1 MKKTTLLLVAILV
14 SVALSVTGCGGGGGS
29 DDVAIVDP
37 GDTGGTGGDTGG
49 TGGDTGGTGGDTG
62 GTGGDTGGTGGDTGG
77 TGGDTGGTGGDTG
90 GTGGDTGGTGGD
102 TGGTGGDTGG
112 TGGTGGGTGGG
123 DDEPTVADTDFNP
136 VELAGLGGNFS
147 AGVAIN
153 IDGLAVGLS
162 DDGSSVKG
170 AKWQVTEASPAAVIE
185 LSPLDGNNYSAAYGV
200 NDPGVAVGESGA
212 IVGVELDAIADANT
226 VAVYWP
232 IGVTVPSAL
241 STEGLFAGG
250 ASAAFAINENGEIVG
265 EAVNDDFGN
274 TVGIYWASTS
284 ADPVVLGN
292 LSEGSFSSAYFISSV
307 GDIVGEAQNA
317 DGQAQAVVWV
327 LSTGGGYEAPSSL
340 NPVAN
345 NQIRSAAFG
354 IDFNGSIVGEAELES
369 GELQGVIWN
378 TNGSVDSTLG
388 ENTSAQAINDVDRV
402 VGYTA
407 ALSDSDRATIWNAAS
422 IADFRNLA
430 SIFSQAYALND
441 NNEIVGMVGNQA
453 FAAIPVSQ

>member
-29 DDVAIVDP
+29 DDVAIVDTGNP
-37 GDTGGTGGDTGG
+37 G
-49 TGGDTGGTGGDTG
+49 
-62 GTGGDTGGTGGDTGG
+62 
-77 TGGDTGGTGGDTG
+77 GGTGGDTG

-112 TGGTGGGTGGG
+112 TGGTGGDTGGTGGDTGGTSGTGGTGGTGGGTGGG

-136 VELAGLGGNFS
+136 VVLVGLGGNFS

-162 DDGSSVKG
+162 DNGSSVKG
-170 AKWQVTEASPAAVIE
+170 AKWLVTDASPTAIE

-200 NDPGVAVGESGA
+200 NDFGVAVGESGA
-212 IVGVELDAIADANT
+212 IGSEPDAIADANT

-232 IGVTVPSAL
+232 SGDTLPSAL

-265 EAVNDDFGN
+265 EAVNDDLGN
-274 TVGIYWASTS
+274 TVAVYWASTS
-284 ADPVVLGN
+284 ADPLVLNN
-292 LSEGSFSSAYFISSV
+292 LSGGSFSSAYFISSV
-307 GDIVGEAQNA
+307 GDVVGEAQNA
-317 DGQAQAVVWV
+317 QGQAQAAVWV
-327 LSTGGGYEAPSSL
+327 PSAGGGYEAPSSL

-354 IDFNGSIVGEAELES
+354 IDFNGSIVGEAELVS
-369 GELQGVIWN
+369 GLQGVIWN
-378 TNGSVDSTLG
+378 TDGSVDSTLG
-388 ENTSAQAINDVDRV
+388 EDTSAQAINDVDRV

-407 ALSDSDRATIWNAAS
+407 ALSDSDHAAIWNAAS

>member
-1 MKKTTLLLVAILV
+1 MRKMTRLLVAILI
-14 SVALSVTGCGGGGGS
+14 SVVLALTGCGGGGGS
-29 DDVAIVDP
+29 DDIAIVDT
-37 GDTGGTGGDTGG
+37 GDTGGDTGG

-90 GTGGDTGGTGGD
+90 GTGG
-102 TGGTGGDTGG
+102 G

-123 DDEPTVADTDFNP
+123 DDQPTVAETDFNL

-170 AKWQVTEASPAAVIE
+170 AKWLVTDGSPTAIE
-185 LSPLDGNNYSAAYGV
+185 LSPLPGNNYSAAYGV

-212 IVGVELDAIADANT
+212 IVGEEPDANADANT

-232 IGVTVPSAL
+232 IGATLPSTL
-241 STEGLFAGG
+241 STVGLFDGG
-250 ASAAFAINENGEIVG
+250 ASAAFAINQNGEIVG
-265 EAVNDDFGN
+265 EAVNDDSGN
-274 TVGIYWASTS
+274 TVAVYWPSSS

-292 LSEGSFSSAYFISSV
+292 LSAGSFSSAYFISSV

-317 DGQAQAVVWV
+317 QGQAQAVVW
-327 LSTGGGYEAPSSL
+327 SPSAGGGYEAPTSM
-340 NPVAN
+340 NPVA

-354 IDFNGSIVGEAELES
+354 IDFNGSIVGEAELAS
-369 GELQGVIWN
+369 GEVQGIIWN
-378 TNGSVDSTLG
+378 INGSVDSSLG
-388 ENTSAQAINDVDRV
+388 EDTSAQAINDVDRV
-402 VGYTA
+402 VGYTE
-407 ALSDSDRATIWNAAS
+407 ALSDNDSAAIWNVAS

-430 SIFSQAYALND
+430 GIFSQAYALND
-441 NNEIVGMVGNQA
+441 NNQIVGMAGNQA